1 VPDIAFLLGDT
12 TRTRHDNHRRLPE
25 AFERAG
31 WRVAG
36 LPQDA
41 VHLGP
46 DGIRLGTHAAQ
57 DFDLIWV
64 LGLGRLET
72 FFDRMQLLHQLPQAR
87 LVTGV
92 DALTYHHAKYAWW
105 QHMPETYAS
114 AEAGY
119 LLERLGAGG
128 DWVVKPPAGSFGRDV
143 RRIRDDAT
151 GRAAVRRATAG
162 GRYCLLQRYA
172 PQIQEGEK
180 RTLVAGGRVIGS
192 YLRYPETD
200 LRANLAAG
208 ASAHATT
215 LTPAE
220 QALVDAIT
228 ADLAVRGVGFAAVD
242 QAHPHLMEVNLA
254 NPGGLATLEA
264 LYGEDPADR
273 VVAAIAEWR
282 GSGPGTP

>member
-12 TRTRHDNHRRLPE
+12 AKARHDNHLRLPA

-31 WRVAG
+31 WRVVG
-36 LPQDA
+36 MTQEA
-41 VHLGP
+41 VRLGP
-46 DGIRLGTHAAQ
+46 DGIRLGEHAAR

-72 FFDRMQLLHQLPQAR
+72 FFDRMQLLRQLPQAR
-87 LVTGV
+87 LVTAV
-92 DALTYHHAKYAWW
+92 DALTYRHAKYAWW

-114 AEAGY
+114 ADAGY
-119 LLERLGAGG
+119 LLERLAAGG
-128 DWVVKPPAGSFGRDV
+128 AWVVKPPAGSFGRDV
-143 RRIRDDAT
+143 RRIRNDPA
-151 GRAAVRRATAG
+151 GRTAVHEATAG

-172 PQIQEGEK
+172 PQIEQGEK

-192 YLRYPETD
+192 YLRHPETD

-264 LYGEDPADR
+264 LYGEDPSDR
-273 VVAAIAEWR
+273 VVAAISAWSSTR
-282 GSGPGTP
+282 PAAG